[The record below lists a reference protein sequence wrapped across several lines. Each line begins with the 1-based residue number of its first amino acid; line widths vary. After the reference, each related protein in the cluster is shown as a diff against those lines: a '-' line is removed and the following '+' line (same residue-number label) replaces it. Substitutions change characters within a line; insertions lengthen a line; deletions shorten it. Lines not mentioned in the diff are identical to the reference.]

1 MISHRNS
8 LIYEN
13 ELISTKFFPVFFIII
28 SLLLLIILWNTILN
42 LKTVYILRI
51 SSSRSTEWCNFLGS
65 KVFNFPVV
73 KKYNKLKISWI
84 IENLKI
90 FSIYYDFFE
99 TRGKSKLF
107 ELKISLHFAEL
118 DELILKMYTIL
129 GLEKVFYKI
138 IEKNWKNS
146 VSK

>member
-1 MISHRNS
+1 
-8 LIYEN
+8 
-13 ELISTKFFPVFFIII
+13 
-28 SLLLLIILWNTILN
+28 
-42 LKTVYILRI
+42 
-51 SSSRSTEWCNFLGS
+51 
-65 KVFNFPVV
+65 
-73 KKYNKLKISWI
+73 LKISWI